1 VWTGCT
7 GELRDSALGCSCEC
21 VPNDGGATV
30 WVLSVWVPTASRNSA
45 CARRD
50 KARYDC
56 KARERARRRRQR
68 HLQSDR
74 LGSMTG
80 SQATAGLRGG
90 AMRDSGHLTNSE
102 PIRLGP
108 ASARRPGPHQGEGFS
123 AHLALQTRRRGGG
136 DEQRG
141 TAWSRGSRAARS
153 MASTS
158 TSPLCS
164 SPAPWRPGEAA
175 NSSVKRRQAVRLGD
189 GAT

>member
-30 WVLSVWVPTASRNSA
+30 WVLSVWVPTASRNSE

-50 KARYDC
+50 KARHDC

-80 SQATAGLRGG
+80 TQATAGLHGG
-90 AMRDSGHLTNSE
+90 AVRDSGHHTQTASSQGSVQ
-102 PIRLGP
+102 PRL
-108 ASARRPGPHQGEGFS
+108 EGRVHIKVKGVS
-123 AHLALQTRRRGGG
+123 HLAFWSRRRGGG
-136 DEQRG
+136 DEQRNG
-141 TAWSRGSRAARS
+141 LEQRKQGGAVHGF
-153 MASTS
+153 TS

-175 NSSVKRRQAVRLGD
+175 NSSVKRRQAVRLGE